1 MKGIFLS
8 LMGGNSSQPKLK
20 KYREMKDMSQEDMK
34 KWLYE
39 NFKLDDIADLCA
51 AYILDELNTE
61 EPPKIY
67 ITQEQFNQFFRVRK
81 PQLNPA
87 RLRKQMMDE
96 IREGLK
102 KELGDG
108 TDDKTGK

>member
-39 NFKLDDIADLCA
+39 NFKLDDITDLCA

-61 EPPKIY
+61 DTPKIY

-87 RLRKQMMDE
+87 RLRRQMMLETTEELRKEFIHTSEDE
-96 IREGLK
+96 
-102 KELGDG
+102 
-108 TDDKTGK
+108 TDD